1 MIHLKTFG
9 LFLESL
15 GSVNEARYFSDRGA
29 AAIAYVLGLEEAS
42 DSRIQQEKRFI
53 LKKYGI
59 SINSIMDMVF
69 GESWKRGDY
78 KIWVADLAQK
88 IGSPTSSLFRISSG
102 MSNAFL
108 KKSMNDP
115 IPDKEIPQYFNDM
128 YDLSIE
134 EIKKIVDG
142 KLRGI
147 SDESD
152 LSLDPPFDILEPAK
166 KELSKRTK
174 GIVLWNY
181 PNKEDKTL
189 ENIKYMEFDE
199 NSTRNMIKIG
209 LRNSGVDGKLRGI
222 SDESD
227 LSLDPPFDIL
237 EPAKK
242 ELSKRTKGIVLW
254 NYPNKE
260 DKTLENIK
268 YMEFDENSTR
278 NMIKIGLRNSGVD
291 LIGYDLIISPKSSSK
306 ILPIFIDEIQAEI
319 SRQYEKYGISPKIP
333 KISENSFEKLKW
345 KDVEWDWERIEEIK
359 PKAMAALNA
368 EMKRIERRNWDEKVK
383 FQGGPLYRDFRYL
396 ISRFMKLTPQGISN
410 VNSARKILIVDDF
423 ITGGST
429 KRQMEKLIKEQ
440 NPGVETFSLA
450 IFQIKTSRSENI
462 SQENL

>member
-15 GSVNEARYFSDRGA
+15 RSVNEARYFSDRGA
-29 AAIAYVLGLEEAS
+29 AAIAYVLGLEKSS

-59 SINSIMDMVF
+59 HINSIMNMVF

-78 KIWVADLAQK
+78 KMWVADLAQK
-88 IGSPTSSLFRISSG
+88 IGAPTSSLFRISLE

-108 KKSMNDP
+108 KKSMNDS

-134 EIKKIVDG
+134 EIKKIVDE

-166 KELSKRTK
+166 KEL
-174 GIVLWNY
+174 G
-181 PNKEDKTL
+181 
-189 ENIKYMEFDE
+189 
-199 NSTRNMIKIG
+199 
-209 LRNSGVDGKLRGI
+209 
-222 SDESD
+222 
-227 LSLDPPFDIL
+227 
-237 EPAKK
+237 
-242 ELSKRTKGIVLW
+242 KRTKGIVLW

-306 ILPIFIDEIQAEI
+306 ILPIFIDEISAEI

-333 KISENSFEKLKW
+333 KISESSFEKLKW
-345 KDVEWDWERIEEIK
+345 KDV
-359 PKAMAALNA
+359 
-368 EMKRIERRNWDEKVK
+368 
-383 FQGGPLYRDFRYL
+383 
-396 ISRFMKLTPQGISN
+396 S
-410 VNSARKILIVDDF
+410 
-423 ITGGST
+423 
-429 KRQMEKLIKEQ
+429 
-440 NPGVETFSLA
+440 
-450 IFQIKTSRSENI
+450 
-462 SQENL
+462 

>member
-1 MIHLKTFG
+1 MVHLKTFG

-59 SINSIMDMVF
+59 PINSIMDMVF

-209 LRNSGVDGKLRGI
+209 LRNSGVD
-222 SDESD
+222 
-227 LSLDPPFDIL
+227 
-237 EPAKK
+237 
-242 ELSKRTKGIVLW
+242 
-254 NYPNKE
+254 
-260 DKTLENIK
+260 
-268 YMEFDENSTR
+268 
-278 NMIKIGLRNSGVD
+278 

-333 KISENSFEKLKW
+333 KISESSFEKLKW

-359 PKAMAALNA
+359 PKAMMALNA

-396 ISRFMKLTPQGISN
+396 ISRFMKLTPQGISD

-450 IFQIKTSRSENI
+450 IFQIKTSQSENI

>member
-59 SINSIMDMVF
+59 PINSIMDMVF

-78 KIWVADLAQK
+78 KMWVADLAQK
-88 IGSPTSSLFRISSG
+88 IGAPTSSLFRISLE

-108 KKSMNDP
+108 KKSMNDS

-134 EIKKIVDG
+134 EIKKIVDE

-166 KELSKRTK
+166 KEL
-174 GIVLWNY
+174 G
-181 PNKEDKTL
+181 
-189 ENIKYMEFDE
+189 
-199 NSTRNMIKIG
+199 
-209 LRNSGVDGKLRGI
+209 
-222 SDESD
+222 
-227 LSLDPPFDIL
+227 
-237 EPAKK
+237 
-242 ELSKRTKGIVLW
+242 KRTKGIVLW

-306 ILPIFIDEIQAEI
+306 ILPIFIDEISAEI

-333 KISENSFEKLKW
+333 KISESSFEKLKW

-359 PKAMAALNA
+359 PKAMMALNA

-396 ISRFMKLTPQGISN
+396 ISRFMKLTPQGISD

>member
-9 LFLESL
+9 LFLESPD
-15 GSVNEARYFSDRGA
+15 SVNEARYFSDRGA
-29 AAIAYVLGLEEAS
+29 AAIAYVLGLQEVS
-42 DSRIQQEKRFI
+42 DSKIQQEKRFI
-53 LKKYGI
+53 FKKYGI
-59 SINSIMDMVF
+59 PINSIMNMVF

-78 KIWVADLAQK
+78 KIWVTDLAQK
-88 IGSPTSSLFRISSG
+88 IGSPSSSLFRISSG
-102 MSNAFL
+102 MANAFL
-108 KKSMNDP
+108 KKSMNDS
-115 IPDKEIPQYFNDM
+115 INNKETPQYFNDM
-128 YDLSIE
+128 YELSIE

-142 KLRGI
+142 KLQVI
-147 SDESD
+147 SDKSD

-199 NSTRNMIKIG
+199 NSTRNMIG
-209 LRNSGVDGKLRGI
+209 
-222 SDESD
+222 
-227 LSLDPPFDIL
+227 
-237 EPAKK
+237 
-242 ELSKRTKGIVLW
+242 
-254 NYPNKE
+254 
-260 DKTLENIK
+260 
-268 YMEFDENSTR
+268 
-278 NMIKIGLRNSGVD
+278 IGLRNSGVD

-306 ILPIFIDEIQAEI
+306 ILPVFIDEIQTEVN
-319 SRQYEKYGISPKIP
+319 RQYEKYDISPKIP
-333 KISENSFEKLKW
+333 KVSESSFEKLKW

-359 PKAMAALNA
+359 PKAVAALNA
-368 EMKRIERRNWDEKVK
+368 EMERIKRRNWDEKVK

-396 ISRFMKLTPQGISN
+396 ISRFMKLTPQGISD

-440 NPGVETFSLA
+440 NPGAETFSLA

>member
-15 GSVNEARYFSDRGA
+15 RSVNEARYFSDRGA
-29 AAIAYVLGLEEAS
+29 AAIAYVLGLEKSS

-59 SINSIMDMVF
+59 PINSIMYMVF

-166 KELSKRTK
+166 KEL
-174 GIVLWNY
+174 G
-181 PNKEDKTL
+181 
-189 ENIKYMEFDE
+189 
-199 NSTRNMIKIG
+199 
-209 LRNSGVDGKLRGI
+209 
-222 SDESD
+222 
-227 LSLDPPFDIL
+227 
-237 EPAKK
+237 
-242 ELSKRTKGIVLW
+242 KRTKGIVLW

-306 ILPIFIDEIQAEI
+306 ILPIFIDEISAEI

-359 PKAMAALNA
+359 PKAMMALNA

-450 IFQIKTSRSENI
+450 IFQIKTSQSENI

>member
-29 AAIAYVLGLEEAS
+29 AAIAYVLGLEKSS

-59 SINSIMDMVF
+59 PINSIMDMVF

-134 EIKKIVDG
+134 EIKKIVDE

-166 KELSKRTK
+166 KEL
-174 GIVLWNY
+174 G
-181 PNKEDKTL
+181 
-189 ENIKYMEFDE
+189 
-199 NSTRNMIKIG
+199 
-209 LRNSGVDGKLRGI
+209 
-222 SDESD
+222 
-227 LSLDPPFDIL
+227 
-237 EPAKK
+237 
-242 ELSKRTKGIVLW
+242 KRTKGIVLW

-306 ILPIFIDEIQAEI
+306 ILPIFIDEISAEI

-333 KISENSFEKLKW
+333 KISESSFEKLKW

-359 PKAMAALNA
+359 PKAMMALNA

-396 ISRFMKLTPQGISN
+396 ISRFMKLTPQGISD

-450 IFQIKTSRSENI
+450 IFQIKTSQSENI

>member
-15 GSVNEARYFSDRGA
+15 RSVNEARYFSDRGA
-29 AAIAYVLGLEEAS
+29 AAIAYVLGLEKSS

-59 SINSIMDMVF
+59 HINSIMNMVF

-78 KIWVADLAQK
+78 KMWVADLAQK
-88 IGSPTSSLFRISSG
+88 IGAPTSSLFRISLE

-108 KKSMNDP
+108 KKSMNDS

-134 EIKKIVDG
+134 EIKKIVDE

-166 KELSKRTK
+166 KEL
-174 GIVLWNY
+174 G
-181 PNKEDKTL
+181 
-189 ENIKYMEFDE
+189 
-199 NSTRNMIKIG
+199 
-209 LRNSGVDGKLRGI
+209 
-222 SDESD
+222 
-227 LSLDPPFDIL
+227 
-237 EPAKK
+237 
-242 ELSKRTKGIVLW
+242 KRTKGIVLW

-306 ILPIFIDEIQAEI
+306 ILPIFIDEISAEI

-333 KISENSFEKLKW
+333 KISESSFEKLKW

-359 PKAMAALNA
+359 PKAMMALNA

-396 ISRFMKLTPQGISN
+396 ISRFMKLTPQGISD

-450 IFQIKTSRSENI
+450 IFQIKTSQSENI

>member
-15 GSVNEARYFSDRGA
+15 RSVNEARYFSDRGA
-29 AAIAYVLGLEEAS
+29 AAIAYVLGLEKSS

-59 SINSIMDMVF
+59 HINSIMNMVF

-78 KIWVADLAQK
+78 KMWVADLAQK
-88 IGSPTSSLFRISSG
+88 IGAPTSSLFRISLE

-108 KKSMNDP
+108 KKSMNDS

-134 EIKKIVDG
+134 EIKKIVDE

-166 KELSKRTK
+166 KEL
-174 GIVLWNY
+174 G
-181 PNKEDKTL
+181 
-189 ENIKYMEFDE
+189 
-199 NSTRNMIKIG
+199 
-209 LRNSGVDGKLRGI
+209 
-222 SDESD
+222 
-227 LSLDPPFDIL
+227 
-237 EPAKK
+237 
-242 ELSKRTKGIVLW
+242 KRTKGIVLW

-306 ILPIFIDEIQAEI
+306 ILPIFIDEISAEI

-333 KISENSFEKLKW
+333 KISESSFEKLKW

-359 PKAMAALNA
+359 PKAMMALNA

-396 ISRFMKLTPQGISN
+396 ISRFMKLTPQGISD

>member
-59 SINSIMDMVF
+59 PINSIMDMVF

-209 LRNSGVDGKLRGI
+209 LRNSGVD
-222 SDESD
+222 
-227 LSLDPPFDIL
+227 
-237 EPAKK
+237 
-242 ELSKRTKGIVLW
+242 
-254 NYPNKE
+254 
-260 DKTLENIK
+260 
-268 YMEFDENSTR
+268 
-278 NMIKIGLRNSGVD
+278 

-306 ILPIFIDEIQAEI
+306 ILPIFIDEISAEI

-333 KISENSFEKLKW
+333 KISESSFEKLKW

-359 PKAMAALNA
+359 PKAMMALNA

-396 ISRFMKLTPQGISN
+396 ISRFMKLTPQGISD

-450 IFQIKTSRSENI
+450 IFQIKTSQSENI

>member
-59 SINSIMDMVF
+59 PINSIMYMVF

-209 LRNSGVDGKLRGI
+209 LRNSGVD
-222 SDESD
+222 
-227 LSLDPPFDIL
+227 
-237 EPAKK
+237 
-242 ELSKRTKGIVLW
+242 
-254 NYPNKE
+254 
-260 DKTLENIK
+260 
-268 YMEFDENSTR
+268 
-278 NMIKIGLRNSGVD
+278 

-359 PKAMAALNA
+359 PKAMMALNA

>member
-15 GSVNEARYFSDRGA
+15 RSVNEARYFSDRGA
-29 AAIAYVLGLEEAS
+29 AAIAYVLGLEKSS

-59 SINSIMDMVF
+59 PINSIMDMVF

-134 EIKKIVDG
+134 EIKKIVDE

-166 KELSKRTK
+166 KEL
-174 GIVLWNY
+174 G
-181 PNKEDKTL
+181 
-189 ENIKYMEFDE
+189 
-199 NSTRNMIKIG
+199 
-209 LRNSGVDGKLRGI
+209 
-222 SDESD
+222 
-227 LSLDPPFDIL
+227 
-237 EPAKK
+237 
-242 ELSKRTKGIVLW
+242 KRTKGIVLW

-306 ILPIFIDEIQAEI
+306 ILPIFIDEISAEI

-333 KISENSFEKLKW
+333 KISESSFEKLKW

-359 PKAMAALNA
+359 PKAMMALNA

-396 ISRFMKLTPQGISN
+396 ISRFMKLTPQGISD

-450 IFQIKTSRSENI
+450 IFQIKTSQSENI